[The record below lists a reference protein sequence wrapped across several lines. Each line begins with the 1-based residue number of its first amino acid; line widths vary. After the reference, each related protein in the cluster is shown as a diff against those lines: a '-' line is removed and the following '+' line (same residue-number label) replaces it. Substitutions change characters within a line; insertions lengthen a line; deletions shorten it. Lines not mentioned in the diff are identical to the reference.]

1 MKILLD
7 LVKYANMPM
16 RSPGTAA
23 DLILEAVACSDGVD
37 RQTLAR
43 ELDLPMGTVTSV
55 SAGLI
60 RDGRLVER
68 DAGRGSTGRRGR
80 PPVKLAI
87 PGPMRTMGVVVWSE
101 GGVRGLVC
109 GYDGRA
115 VQSRSF
121 DLDPMV
127 PVEENPGVDAA
138 LTLAAG
144 RELGPE
150 HDVAVPDRI
159 VVGVPAPY
167 RAGIGIPWAS
177 PLDDSA
183 DRPRFGLW
191 LRSDPAARLGERF
204 GVPVRIENDANL
216 GALGEHRFGAGRGH
230 RDLIYIKMGQRT
242 IGAGLI
248 LDGGLIRGA
257 SGFAGELAHIHID
270 DDGALC
276 VCGSRGC
283 LSRRL
288 GQTII
293 DAVQSAYDHPVNFA
307 TIRDL
312 AASGA
317 AGPVRVLKDLGR
329 TIGRP
334 LADVC
339 TFVNPSAVLL
349 DASLGAAG
357 APIAD
362 GIRDQIEAYA
372 APAAAAA
379 VRVVAGALQD
389 ADAWGAVHLGRSE
402 SLRRLQPAR
411 HKEFLP

>member
-1 MKILLD
+1 MSR
-7 LVKYANMPM
+7 
-16 RSPGTAA
+16 RSSGTATE
-23 DLILEAVACSDGVD
+23 LILEAVACSDGLD

-43 ELDLPMGTVTSV
+43 ELNLPIGTVTSI
-55 SAGLI
+55 SAGLV
-60 RDGRLVER
+60 RSGRLVER
-68 DAGRGSTGRRGR
+68 DPEQAAMGRRGR

-87 PGPMRTMGVVVWSE
+87 PGPVRTMGVVVWSE
-101 GGVRGLVC
+101 SRVRGLVRS
-109 GYDGRA
+109 YDGRA

-121 DLDPMV
+121 DLDPTV
-127 PVEENPGVDAA
+127 SVDENPGVNAA
-138 LTLAAG
+138 LTLAG
-144 RELGPE
+144 GCELGPE
-150 HDVAVPDRI
+150 HNVATPDRI

-167 RAGIGIPWAS
+167 RAGVGIPWAS

-191 LRSDPAARLGERF
+191 LRSDPAARLSERF
-204 GVPVRIENDANL
+204 GVPIQIENDANL
-216 GALGEHRFGAGRGH
+216 GALGEYRFGAGRDH

-248 LDGGLIRGA
+248 LDGRLVRGA
-257 SGFAGELAHIHID
+257 SGFAGELAHIHVD

-288 GQTII
+288 RQDII
-293 DAVQSAYDHPVNFA
+293 DAVQPAYDPVNFA

-317 AGPVRVLKDLGR
+317 TGPIRVLRDLGR

-334 LADVC
+334 VADLC
-339 TFVNPSAVLL
+339 TFLNPSAVLL

-357 APIAD
+357 VPIAD
-362 GIRDQIEAYA
+362 GIRDQIEACT

-379 VRVVAGALQD
+379 VHVATGALED
-389 ADAWGAVHLGRSE
+389 ADAWGAVQLGRSE
-402 SLRRLQPAR
+402 ALRRLQPAR
-411 HKEFLP
+411 EGEFVQ

>member
-1 MKILLD
+1 MS
-7 LVKYANMPM
+7 P
-16 RSPGTAA
+16 RSSGTATE
-23 DLILEAVACSDGVD
+23 LILEAVACSDGLD

-43 ELDLPMGTVTSV
+43 ELNLPIGTVTSI
-55 SAGLI
+55 SAGLV
-60 RDGRLVER
+60 RSGRLVER
-68 DAGRGSTGRRGR
+68 DPEQAAMGRRGR

-87 PGPMRTMGVVVWSE
+87 PGPVRTMGVVVWSE
-101 GGVRGLVC
+101 SRVRGLVRS
-109 GYDGRA
+109 YDGRA

-121 DLDPMV
+121 DLDPTV
-127 PVEENPGVDAA
+127 SVDENPGVNAA
-138 LTLAAG
+138 LTLAG
-144 RELGPE
+144 GCELGPE
-150 HDVAVPDRI
+150 HNVATPDRI

-167 RAGIGIPWAS
+167 RAGVGIPWAS

-191 LRSDPAARLGERF
+191 LRTDPAARLSERF
-204 GVPVRIENDANL
+204 GVPVQIENDANL
-216 GALGEHRFGAGRGH
+216 GALGEYRFGAGRDH

-248 LDGGLIRGA
+248 LDGRLVRGA
-257 SGFAGELAHIHID
+257 SGFAGELAHIHVD

-288 GQTII
+288 RQDII
-293 DAVQSAYDHPVNFA
+293 DAVQPAYDPVNFA

-317 AGPVRVLKDLGR
+317 TGPIRVLRDLGR

-334 LADVC
+334 VADLC
-339 TFVNPSAVLL
+339 TFLNPSAVLL
-349 DASLGAAG
+349 DASLGTAG
-357 APIAD
+357 VPIAD
-362 GIRDQIEAYA
+362 GIRDQIEACT

-379 VRVVAGALQD
+379 VHVATGALED
-389 ADAWGAVHLGRSE
+389 ADAWGAVQLGRSE
-402 SLRRLQPAR
+402 ALRRLQPAR
-411 HKEFLP
+411 EGEFVQ

>member
-1 MKILLD
+1 MS
-7 LVKYANMPM
+7 P
-16 RSPGTAA
+16 RSSGTATE
-23 DLILEAVACSDGVD
+23 LILEAVACSDGLD

-43 ELDLPMGTVTSV
+43 ELNLPIGTVTSI
-55 SAGLI
+55 SAGLV
-60 RDGRLVER
+60 RSGRLVER
-68 DAGRGSTGRRGR
+68 DPEQAAMGRRGR

-87 PGPMRTMGVVVWSE
+87 PGHARTMGVVVWS
-101 GGVRGLVC
+101 GSRVRGLVRS
-109 GYDGRA
+109 YDGRA

-121 DLDPMV
+121 DLDPTV
-127 PVEENPGVDAA
+127 SIDENPGVNAA
-138 LTLAAG
+138 LTLAGG

-150 HDVAVPDRI
+150 HNVAAPDRI

-167 RAGIGIPWAS
+167 RAGVGIPWAS

-191 LRSDPAARLGERF
+191 LRSDPAARLSERF
-204 GVPVRIENDANL
+204 GVPVQIENDANL
-216 GALGEHRFGAGRGH
+216 GALGEYRFGAGRDH

-248 LDGGLIRGA
+248 LDGRLVRGA
-257 SGFAGELAHIHID
+257 SGFAGELAHIHVD

-288 GQTII
+288 RQDII
-293 DAVQSAYDHPVNFA
+293 DAVQPAYDPVNFA

-317 AGPVRVLKDLGR
+317 TGPIRVLRDLGR

-334 LADVC
+334 VADLC
-339 TFVNPSAVLL
+339 TFLNPSAVLL
-349 DASLGAAG
+349 DASLGTAG
-357 APIAD
+357 VPIAD
-362 GIRDQIEAYA
+362 GIRDQIEACT

-379 VRVVAGALQD
+379 VHVATGALED
-389 ADAWGAVHLGRSE
+389 ADAWGAVQLGRSE
-402 SLRRLQPAR
+402 ALRRLQPAR
-411 HKEFLP
+411 EGEFVQ

>member
-1 MKILLD
+1 MS
-7 LVKYANMPM
+7 P
-16 RSPGTAA
+16 RSSGTATE
-23 DLILEAVACSDGVD
+23 LILEAVACSDGLD

-43 ELDLPMGTVTSV
+43 ELDLPTGTVTSI
-55 SAGLI
+55 SAGLV
-60 RDGRLVER
+60 RSGRLVER
-68 DAGRGSTGRRGR
+68 EPEQPTMGRRGR

-87 PGPMRTMGVVVWSE
+87 PGPVRTMGVVVWSE
-101 GGVRGLVC
+101 SMVRGLVSS
-109 GYDGRA
+109 YDGRA

-121 DLDPMV
+121 DLDPTV
-127 PVEENPGVDAA
+127 SVDENPGVNAA
-138 LTLAAG
+138 LTLAG
-144 RELGPE
+144 GCELGPE
-150 HDVAVPDRI
+150 HNVATPDRI

-167 RAGIGIPWAS
+167 RAGVGIPWAS

-191 LRSDPAARLGERF
+191 LRSDPAARLSERF

-216 GALGEHRFGAGRGH
+216 GALGEYRFGAGRDH

-248 LDGGLIRGA
+248 LDGRLVRGA
-257 SGFAGELAHIHID
+257 SGFAGELAHIHVD

-288 GQTII
+288 RQDII
-293 DAVQSAYDHPVNFA
+293 DAVQPAYDPVNFA

-317 AGPVRVLKDLGR
+317 TGPIRVLRDLGR

-334 LADVC
+334 VADLC
-339 TFVNPSAVLL
+339 TFLNPSAVLL

-357 APIAD
+357 VPIAD
-362 GIRDQIEAYA
+362 GIRDQIEACT

-379 VRVVAGALQD
+379 VHVATGALED
-389 ADAWGAVHLGRSE
+389 ADAWGAVQLGRSE
-402 SLRRLQPAR
+402 ALRRLQPAR
-411 HKEFLP
+411 EGEFVQ

>member
-1 MKILLD
+1 MSR
-7 LVKYANMPM
+7 
-16 RSPGTAA
+16 RSSGTATE
-23 DLILEAVACSDGVD
+23 LILEAVACSDGLD

-43 ELDLPMGTVTSV
+43 ELNLPIGTVTSI
-55 SAGLI
+55 SAGLV
-60 RDGRLVER
+60 RSGRLVER
-68 DAGRGSTGRRGR
+68 DPEQAAMGRRGR

-87 PGPMRTMGVVVWSE
+87 PGPVRTMGVVVWSE
-101 GGVRGLVC
+101 SRVRGLVRS
-109 GYDGRA
+109 YDGRA

-121 DLDPMV
+121 DLDPTV
-127 PVEENPGVDAA
+127 SVDENPGVNAA
-138 LTLAAG
+138 LTLAGG

-150 HDVAVPDRI
+150 HNVAAPDRI

-167 RAGIGIPWAS
+167 WAGVGIPWAS

-191 LRSDPAARLGERF
+191 LRSDPAARLSERF

-216 GALGEHRFGAGRGH
+216 GALGEYRFGAGRDH

-248 LDGGLIRGA
+248 LDGRLVRGA
-257 SGFAGELAHIHID
+257 SGFAGELAHIHVD

-288 GQTII
+288 RQDII
-293 DAVQSAYDHPVNFA
+293 DAVQPAYDPVNFA

-317 AGPVRVLKDLGR
+317 TGPIRVLRDLGR

-334 LADVC
+334 VADLC
-339 TFVNPSAVLL
+339 TFLNPSAVLL
-349 DASLGAAG
+349 DASLGTAG
-357 APIAD
+357 VPIAD
-362 GIRDQIEAYA
+362 GIRDQIEACT

-379 VRVVAGALQD
+379 VHVATGALED
-389 ADAWGAVHLGRSE
+389 ADAWGAVQLGRSE
-402 SLRRLQPAR
+402 ALRRLQPAR
-411 HKEFLP
+411 EGEFVQ

>member
-1 MKILLD
+1 MS
-7 LVKYANMPM
+7 P
-16 RSPGTAA
+16 RSSGTATE
-23 DLILEAVACSDGVD
+23 LILEAVACSDGLD

-43 ELDLPMGTVTSV
+43 ELNLPIGTVTSI
-55 SAGLI
+55 SAGLV
-60 RDGRLVER
+60 RSGRLVER
-68 DAGRGSTGRRGR
+68 DPEQAAMGRRGR

-87 PGPMRTMGVVVWSE
+87 PGPARTMGVVVWSE
-101 GGVRGLVC
+101 SRIRGLVRS
-109 GYDGRA
+109 YDGRA

-121 DLDPMV
+121 DLDPTV
-127 PVEENPGVDAA
+127 SVDENPGVNAA
-138 LTLAAG
+138 LTLAG
-144 RELGPE
+144 GCELGPE
-150 HDVAVPDRI
+150 HNVATPDRI

-167 RAGIGIPWAS
+167 RAGVGIPWAS

-191 LRSDPAARLGERF
+191 LRTDPAARLSERF
-204 GVPVRIENDANL
+204 GVPVQIENDANL
-216 GALGEHRFGAGRGH
+216 GALGEYRFGAGRDH

-248 LDGGLIRGA
+248 LDGRLVRGA
-257 SGFAGELAHIHID
+257 SGFAGELAHIHVE

-288 GQTII
+288 RQDII
-293 DAVQSAYDHPVNFA
+293 DAVQPPYDHPVNFA

-317 AGPVRVLKDLGR
+317 IGPVRMLRDLGR

-334 LADVC
+334 VADLC
-339 TFVNPSAVLL
+339 TFLNPSAVLL

-357 APIAD
+357 VPIAD
-362 GIRDQIEAYA
+362 GIRDQIEACT

-379 VRVVAGALQD
+379 VHVATGALED
-389 ADAWGAVHLGRSE
+389 ADAWGAVQLGRSE
-402 SLRRLQPAR
+402 ALRRLQPAR
-411 HKEFLP
+411 YGEFVQ

>member
-1 MKILLD
+1 MS
-7 LVKYANMPM
+7 P
-16 RSPGTAA
+16 RSSGTATE
-23 DLILEAVACSDGVD
+23 LILEAVACSDGLD

-43 ELDLPMGTVTSV
+43 ELDLPTGTVTSI
-55 SAGLI
+55 SAGLV
-60 RDGRLVER
+60 RSGRLVER
-68 DAGRGSTGRRGR
+68 DPEQAAMGRRGR

-87 PGPMRTMGVVVWSE
+87 PGPVRTMGVVVWSE
-101 GGVRGLVC
+101 SRVRGLVRS
-109 GYDGRA
+109 YDGRA

-121 DLDPMV
+121 DLDPTV
-127 PVEENPGVDAA
+127 SVDENPGVNAA
-138 LTLAAG
+138 LTLAG
-144 RELGPE
+144 GCELGPE
-150 HDVAVPDRI
+150 HNVATPDRI

-167 RAGIGIPWAS
+167 RAGVGIPWAS

-191 LRSDPAARLGERF
+191 LGSDLAARLSERF
-204 GVPVRIENDANL
+204 GVPVQIENDANL
-216 GALGEHRFGAGRGH
+216 GALGEYRFGAGRDH

-248 LDGGLIRGA
+248 LDGRLVRGA
-257 SGFAGELAHIHID
+257 SGFAGELAHIHVD

-288 GQTII
+288 RQDII
-293 DAVQSAYDHPVNFA
+293 DAVQPAYDPVNFA

-317 AGPVRVLKDLGR
+317 TGPIRVLRDLGR

-334 LADVC
+334 VADLC
-339 TFVNPSAVLL
+339 TFLNPSAVLL

-357 APIAD
+357 VPIAD
-362 GIRDQIEAYA
+362 SIRDQIEACT
-372 APAAAAA
+372 APAAVAA
-379 VRVVAGALQD
+379 VHVATGALED
-389 ADAWGAVHLGRSE
+389 ADAWGAVQLGRSE
-402 SLRRLQPAR
+402 ALRRLQPAR
-411 HKEFLP
+411 EGEFVQ

>member
-1 MKILLD
+1 MSR
-7 LVKYANMPM
+7 
-16 RSPGTAA
+16 RSSGTATE
-23 DLILEAVACSDGVD
+23 LILEAVACSDGLD

-43 ELDLPMGTVTSV
+43 ELNLPIGTVTSI
-55 SAGLI
+55 SAGLV
-60 RDGRLVER
+60 RSGRLVER
-68 DAGRGSTGRRGR
+68 DPEQAAMGRRGR

-87 PGPMRTMGVVVWSE
+87 PGPVRTMGVVVWSE
-101 GGVRGLVC
+101 SRVRGLVRS
-109 GYDGRA
+109 YDGRA

-121 DLDPMV
+121 DLDPTV
-127 PVEENPGVDAA
+127 SVDENPGVNAA
-138 LTLAAG
+138 LTLAG
-144 RELGPE
+144 GCELGPE
-150 HDVAVPDRI
+150 HNVATPDRI

-167 RAGIGIPWAS
+167 RAGVGIPWAS

-191 LRSDPAARLGERF
+191 LRTDPAARLSERF
-204 GVPVRIENDANL
+204 GVPVQIENDANL
-216 GALGEHRFGAGRGH
+216 GALGEYRFGAGRDH

-248 LDGGLIRGA
+248 LDGRLVRGA
-257 SGFAGELAHIHID
+257 SGFAGELAHIHVD

-288 GQTII
+288 RQDII
-293 DAVQSAYDHPVNFA
+293 DAVQPAYDPVNFA

-317 AGPVRVLKDLGR
+317 TGPIRVLRDLGR

-334 LADVC
+334 VADLC
-339 TFVNPSAVLL
+339 TFLNPSAVLL
-349 DASLGAAG
+349 DASLGTAG
-357 APIAD
+357 VPIAD
-362 GIRDQIEAYA
+362 GIRDQIEACT

-379 VRVVAGALQD
+379 VHVATGALED
-389 ADAWGAVHLGRSE
+389 ADAWGAVQLGRSE
-402 SLRRLQPAR
+402 ALRRLQPAR
-411 HKEFLP
+411 EGEFVQ

>member
-1 MKILLD
+1 MSR
-7 LVKYANMPM
+7 
-16 RSPGTAA
+16 RSSGTATE
-23 DLILEAVACSDGVD
+23 LILEAVACSDGLD
-37 RQTLAR
+37 RQALAR
-43 ELDLPMGTVTSV
+43 ELDLPTGTVTSI
-55 SAGLI
+55 SAGLV
-60 RDGRLVER
+60 RSGRLVER
-68 DAGRGSTGRRGR
+68 DPEQAAMGRRGR

-87 PGPMRTMGVVVWSE
+87 PGPVRTMGVVVWSE
-101 GGVRGLVC
+101 SRVRGLVRS
-109 GYDGRA
+109 YDGRA

-121 DLDPMV
+121 DLDPTV
-127 PVEENPGVDAA
+127 SVDENPGVNAA
-138 LTLAAG
+138 LTLAG
-144 RELGPE
+144 GCELGPE
-150 HDVAVPDRI
+150 HNVATPDRI

-167 RAGIGIPWAS
+167 RAGVGIPWAS

-191 LRSDPAARLGERF
+191 LRSDPAARLSERF

-216 GALGEHRFGAGRGH
+216 GALGEYRFGAGRDH

-248 LDGGLIRGA
+248 LDGRLVRGA
-257 SGFAGELAHIHID
+257 SGFAGELAHIHVD

-288 GQTII
+288 RQDII
-293 DAVQSAYDHPVNFA
+293 DAVQPAYDPVNFA

-317 AGPVRVLKDLGR
+317 TGPIRVLRDLGR

-334 LADVC
+334 VADLC
-339 TFVNPSAVLL
+339 TFLNPSAVLL
-349 DASLGAAG
+349 DASLGTAG
-357 APIAD
+357 VPIAD
-362 GIRDQIEAYA
+362 GIRDQIEACT

-379 VRVVAGALQD
+379 VHVATGALED
-389 ADAWGAVHLGRSE
+389 ADAWGAVQLGRSE
-402 SLRRLQPAR
+402 ALRRLQPAR
-411 HKEFLP
+411 EGEFVQ